1 MMDAGF
7 VIIYVV
13 FCLLVG
19 LCGTRRRIGF
29 FGAFLASFLLTPVL
43 VVLVLFVTEPRRRV
57 ER

>member
-1 MMDAGF
+1 MMDAGL

-29 FGAFLASFLLTPVL
+29 FGTFLASFLVTPV
-43 VVLVLFVTEPRRRV
+43 VVVIVLVLTEPRHRV
-57 ER
+57 QR